1 MENAP
6 NFEPRDFYFKN
17 HVIFLLF
24 SLPWFF
30 PSLQLFL
37 TKIIQ
42 KLALRELIAAAGV
55 LGLASNQSL
64 EGAKGFSQFLEK
76 DDGGPSNFAN
86 QTHHFSFPRL
96 SLVRY
101 QTL

>member
-42 KLALRELIAAAGV
+42 KLGNCLPLQVCWV
-55 LGLASNQSL
+55 LPPTSPLKGPKVSRNFLKKMMVVLQTSQTKPTTSPSLASL
-64 EGAKGFSQFLEK
+64 
-76 DDGGPSNFAN
+76 
-86 QTHHFSFPRL
+86 
-96 SLVRY
+96 
-101 QTL
+101 